1 MMRPADMRTESERG
15 GIKKL
20 IGKTKFPANFKE
32 KVNMSKVNMET
43 MAPWIQSEVE
53 KYVGFDDDVL
63 VGYVQSQLVPPDGSP
78 VDPRAV
84 QMNLMGFLEK
94 HTSTFM
100 AELCA
105 LNPSPD
111 PSPNS
116 HLAPTLT
123 RTLTPAPTLTRWSLL
138 LSAQR
143 HPMGIPE
150 EFIER
155 KRAARATRR
164 PPPAARVRVGSPCL
178 PGERLHPHT
187 GTRPRPPP
195 KGGQGEDGAPCRSP
209 LTSSLTD
216 RREEIRQKKAEAARV
231 LEQLREKRA
240 EVERAMAAETARR
253 KALEKRDWPEAP
265 KPKEAAAAA
274 SADAGAAAGDA
285 AAAGG
290 AEAGAGAG
298 AAAGDRD
305 KGKGKEREPKAR
317 DRDRDR
323 DRDRERDRDRDR
335 DRDRGDRD
343 RDRRGGDGD
352 RRGGDGARDR
362 DRERGDRGDRERGG
376 DRDQDRERERRE
388 PARREGGE
396 GGKEEKE

>member
-1 MMRPADMRTESERG
+1 MMRPADLRTEGERG

-105 LNPSPD
+105 INPSPD
-111 PSPNS
+111 PSPNF

-164 PPPAARVRVGSPCL
+164 PPPAARVHEGSPCL
-178 PGERLHPHT
+178 PEERLRAHT
-187 GTRPRPPP
+187 SQGSTCARTPERGPGRRPRGP
-195 KGGQGEDGAPCRSP
+195 G
-209 LTSSLTD
+209 
-216 RREEIRQKKAEAARV
+216 
-231 LEQLREKRA
+231 
-240 EVERAMAAETARR
+240 
-253 KALEKRDWPEAP
+253 
-265 KPKEAAAAA
+265 
-274 SADAGAAAGDA
+274 
-285 AAAGG
+285 
-290 AEAGAGAG
+290 
-298 AAAGDRD
+298 
-305 KGKGKEREPKAR
+305 
-317 DRDRDR
+317 
-323 DRDRERDRDRDR
+323 
-335 DRDRGDRD
+335 
-343 RDRRGGDGD
+343 
-352 RRGGDGARDR
+352 
-362 DRERGDRGDRERGG
+362 
-376 DRDQDRERERRE
+376 
-388 PARREGGE
+388 
-396 GGKEEKE
+396 